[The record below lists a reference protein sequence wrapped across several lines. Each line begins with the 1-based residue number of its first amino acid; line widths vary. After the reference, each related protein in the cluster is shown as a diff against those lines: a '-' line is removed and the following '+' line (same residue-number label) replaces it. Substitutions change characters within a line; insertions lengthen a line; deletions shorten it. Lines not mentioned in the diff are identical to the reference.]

1 VTASAVMVAA
11 RRSVFARRGRVAGG
25 WWFLGSRINAVLAAK
40 SCNRRAF
47 RICAVWRLTHRVAAL
62 CLCLGAVACGGGDD
76 RPSGDPVPVR
86 GNQRLG
92 WDQTAAS
99 VEALR
104 AHTFNLYIDDNLAT
118 FVDPRCTETR
128 TSRGYQCSGGLPP
141 LPAGRH
147 VVSVTS
153 VLNGIESM
161 RSAPLMIDVLP
172 SGQFAFIAPNE
183 SASQPAESISGI
195 CATESPHEECF
206 DVNTIASDLGPVTML
221 GSTPD
226 GRLLFVENET
236 RVRVVANGALLA
248 EPAFTVQGG
257 KSRIV
262 GLGVDSSFSES
273 HLVFLSLT
281 EPARNGVPSLRVT
294 RYREIGNSLGEGITI
309 IDALPFSDD
318 AIAPM
323 VVDREGQLYLALPDT
338 AIATRAVGLDASFAG
353 ALVRFDR
360 DGRISRSDTQ
370 ASPAFSYGYSR
381 PTFIT
386 IDPINGRLW
395 TGGSTA
401 TMQAVS
407 GIDLSVVK
415 TQLWPLRPFSIDT
428 SWSRADPA
436 VPVGRDLAFSE
447 NARDGAGLLA
457 SDGQLFLTSLTADGG
472 LIARGRLAL
481 GQGVPVRV
489 ASGTAGSWYVSVVTP
504 KGTAAIVSLKR
515 RP

>member
-1 VTASAVMVAA
+1 MRPSVAA
-11 RRSVFARRGRVAGG
+11 RWSVFERSRQVPGCL
-25 WWFLGSRINAVLAAK
+25 WFFGSRISAVLAETF
-40 SCNRRAF
+40 CNRRAF
-47 RICAVWRLTHRVAAL
+47 RICADWRLTYRVAAL
-62 CLCLGAVACGGGDD
+62 CLCLGAVACGGADDD

-86 GNQRLG
+86 GSQRLG
-92 WDQTAAS
+92 WDQPAAS
-99 VEALR
+99 LEALR

-128 TSRGYQCSGGLPP
+128 TSGGYQCSGGLPT
-141 LPAGRH
+141 LPPGRH

-153 VLNGIESM
+153 VLNGIESKP
-161 RSAPLMIDVLP
+161 SPPLVIDVLP
-172 SGQFAFIAPNE
+172 SGQFEFIAPKE
-183 SASQPAESISGI
+183 SASRPAENTSGI
-195 CATESPHEECF
+195 CATESPGEECY

-226 GRLLFVENET
+226 GRLLFVEDET

-248 EPAFTVQGG
+248 EPAFIVQGG
-257 KSRIV
+257 NSRIV
-262 GLGVDSSFSES
+262 GLAVDSNFSES

-281 EPARNGVPSLRVT
+281 EPARNGSLSLRVT

-323 VVDREGQLYLALPDT
+323 VMDREGQLYLALPD
-338 AIATRAVGLDASFAG
+338 AAVATPAVGLDASFAG

-360 DGRISRSDTQ
+360 DGRISRSDTL
-370 ASPAFSYGYSR
+370 ASPVFSYGYSR

-386 IDPINGRLW
+386 IDPNGRLW
-395 TGGSTA
+395 MGGSTA
-401 TMQAVS
+401 TIQAVS
-407 GIDLSVVK
+407 RIDFSDVK
-415 TQLWPLRPFSIDT
+415 TQPWPVRPFPTDT

-436 VPVGRDLAFSE
+436 VPVGRDFAFSE

-472 LIARGRLAL
+472 LVARGRLAL

-489 ASGTAGSWYVSVVTP
+489 ASGMARSWYVSVITP
-504 KGTAAIVSLKR
+504 QGRAAIVWLKR